1 MFSFTEWEEEAC
13 EYNLGYH
20 VAMGTL
26 GQVMGLTRVPRGYAQ
41 GTQDLGALG
50 KARIMGQRHHRKI
63 TPR

>member
-26 GQVMGLTRVPRGYAQ
+26 GQVMGLTRAPRG
-41 GTQDLGALG
+41 TLRELFGALG
-50 KARIMGQRHHRKI
+50 KARIMGQRHHHKI